1 VKAVVLHGTG
11 GPEALKVEE
20 VPVPEPGP
28 TELLVKVAACGV
40 CGHDQADRLGLTHVD
55 RPVVLGHEISG
66 TVVAVGGRVRHFGP
80 GDRVAARQFY
90 TCGRCFYCR
99 AHRDLECPLKRF
111 NYGGYAEYAV
121 LDEESAVRVPDN
133 VDLVGASIVAC
144 AVGTCLKALKY
155 TARVAPGEWVVVTG
169 AGGGLGIHGVQV
181 AKSLGARVVAV
192 TSSPGKADRIA
203 ACGADRVVVA
213 QGPDYWQQ
221 VFRATDGRG
230 ADVVLDNV
238 GHPELFG
245 PCFRALARGGRYVF
259 TGQIYRAKVELYP
272 AFVFG
277 KEALITGSASTRMA
291 DFIEAMELVGQ
302 GKVRPVFELFDLEA
316 AAEAH
321 RRVDNRQVFGRAIL
335 VPQGVKD
342 GQEHYGL

>member
-1 VKAVVLHGTG
+1 MYETG
-11 GPEALKVEE
+11 GPEVLRMED
-20 VPVPEPGP
+20 VPIPEPGP

-40 CGHDQADRLGLTHVD
+40 CGHDQSDRLGLTRVD
-55 RPVVLGHEISG
+55 RPVILGHEISG
-66 TVVAVGGRVRHFGP
+66 TVVKVGDRVRHFHP
-80 GDRVAARQFY
+80 GDRVATRQFY

-99 AHRDLECPLKRF
+99 AHRDLECPAKRF

-121 LDEESAVRVPDN
+121 ADEESAIRIPDG

-155 TARVAPGEWVVVTG
+155 TARLAPGEFVVVTG

-181 AKSLGARVVAV
+181 ARSLGGRVIAV
-192 TSSPGKADRIA
+192 TSSPDKAEGIA
-203 ACGADRVVVA
+203 ACGAERVITTRN
-213 QGPDYWQQ
+213 PDYWEEIL
-221 VFRATDGRG
+221 RATGGRG

-238 GHPELFG
+238 GHPDVFG

-259 TGQIYRAKVELYP
+259 TGQVYRQKVELYP
-272 AFVFG
+272 AFIFG
-277 KEALITGSASTRMA
+277 KEATITGSASTRMA
-291 DFIEAMELVGQ
+291 DFIEAMELVARREV
-302 GKVRPVFELFDLEA
+302 KPVFEPFNLQD

-335 VPQGVKD
+335 MAEGD
-342 GQEHYGL
+342 RYGHEHYGL